1 MYLAEAKVGE
11 INVFISNSPCWPQ
24 FLGNS
29 FFCETDGQQN
39 NVNEKGV
46 EWGW

>member
-1 MYLAEAKVGE
+1 MYASEEKIRK
-11 INVFISNSPCWPQ
+11 INVLSPCWPQ
-24 FLGNS
+24 FLANL

-46 EWGW
+46 E